1 MKKLFLTLIV
11 AFATVCGFAQKPRIV
26 ENPNYE
32 STNTSSIEF
41 TRIEVNKSETVVSAS
56 FWYMHNYWV
65 KICSSCYLKGNNT
78 GKVYKFLRADGIEM
92 DKETF
97 MPISNRLDFKL
108 YFEPIS
114 NEDTSIDFYEGVE
127 SKPFEICGISLQP
140 DANLLNGSWEEVGN
154 PGNVVVAFIRDKM
167 LYDGEVWKCSIDKR
181 GNDITINI
189 NSAGIT
195 RQLFA
200 VHKKDGTL
208 LLKSERKGKGVM
220 LTRKQQA
227 VEPVEYA
234 FNPERATPF
243 FFTPG
248 KVVVKG
254 AVVNRMAGDKEEKLI
269 KVLVYN
275 NFGKDTGTPE
285 LVTIN
290 RDGTFQAEL
299 DIPHPQ
305 YISFHEPI
313 NSTVFVVPGDTV
325 VMCCDVVEGER
336 SIYSAYAPTVLGN
349 SLSAQLTRWSGLLE
363 QEFEREVGLA
373 ELDADNYRKHSAT
386 DSTAYAFVEKATP
399 YFATICE
406 QAPDILAKY
415 PLSPIAK
422 DI

>member
-11 AFATVCGFAQKPRIV
+11 AIATVCGFAQKPRFV

-32 STNTSSIEF
+32 STNTSLIEF

-78 GKVYKFLRADGIEM
+78 GNVYKFLRADGIEM

-108 YFEPIS
+108 YFEPVS

-127 SKPFEICGISLQP
+127 SKPFEICVISLQP
-140 DANLLNGSWEEVGN
+140 EANLINGSWEEVGS
-154 PGNVVVAFIRDKM
+154 PGNEVVAFIRDKM
-167 LYDGEVWKCSIDKR
+167 LYDGEIWKCNIEKR

-189 NSAGIT
+189 KATGKT

-200 VHKKDGTL
+200 VHKKDGIL

-227 VEPVEYA
+227 VETTEYA
-234 FNPERATPF
+234 FNPDRVTPF

-248 KVVVKG
+248 KVVVMG
-254 AVVNRMAGDKEEKLI
+254 AVVNKMVDTKEEKLI
-269 KVLVYN
+269 KVLVN
-275 NFGKDTGTPE
+275 NYFGKDTGTPE

-290 RDGTFQAEL
+290 RDGTFQAEF

-336 SIYSAYAPTVLGN
+336 SISRDML
-349 SLSAQLTRWSGLLE
+349 
-363 QEFEREVGLA
+363 
-373 ELDADNYRKHSAT
+373 K
-386 DSTAYAFVEKATP
+386 K
-399 YFATICE
+399 C
-406 QAPDILAKY
+406 
-415 PLSPIAK
+415 
-422 DI
+422 